1 MRRGEI
7 VGLQWSDIDF
17 ERRMI
22 CVRHN
27 AVLGRYETT
36 VSELMKTKADR
47 RDIPMSNEVE
57 AWLRKQR
64 DRSSSKFVLSL
75 KNKKVMTLSAFR
87 SMWKLVERELP
98 ETHIT
103 AHILR
108 HTYITRLFEA
118 GLDVKEIQYLAG
130 HSTMDMTPSVYT
142 HYDRK
147 NREQQTAEKVR
158 RAFCKEAV

>member
-1 MRRGEI
+1 MLKPSGKRTAEKVALTPQESDLLLQRVKNERAYTFLLIALQTGMRRGEI

-36 VSELMKTKADR
+36 VSELLKTKAGR
-47 RDIPMSNEVE
+47 RDIPMSNEVG

-75 KNKKVMTLSAFR
+75 KNKK
-87 SMWKLVERELP
+87 
-98 ETHIT
+98 
-103 AHILR
+103 
-108 HTYITRLFEA
+108 
-118 GLDVKEIQYLAG
+118 
-130 HSTMDMTPSVYT
+130 
-142 HYDRK
+142 
-147 NREQQTAEKVR
+147 
-158 RAFCKEAV
+158 